1 MASPLLAAIFSFF
14 IPGLG
19 QFYAGH
25 FLRGILVFI
34 MSAVL
39 GGILTFVATIF
50 AITII
55 IPFVAVLIGLIYWI
69 WNIIDAYKLASQTV
83 FITH

>member
-25 FLRGILVFI
+25 FFRGVLVFI
-34 MSAVL
+34 GAAIL
-39 GGILTFVATIF
+39 GALSLATIIL
-50 AITII
+50 AIVG
-55 IPFVAVLIGLIYWI
+55 FIYWI
-69 WNIIDAYKLASQTV
+69 WNIVDAYQLATKPNAP
-83 FITH
+83 FIVNNINR